1 LFEDKLSMKS
11 RSFLYISLTAD
22 LLIAI
27 SKFVAAGFTGSS
39 SMISEGIHSVID
51 SISQLLLIWG
61 VKVSKRKADKYRP
74 FGYGR
79 ELYFWSFIVSLI
91 IFIVGGC
98 ISFYEGLMR
107 FGRPE
112 FTGSVTWNYVILAIA
127 LIFTGISM
135 STALKAFNSERGK
148 TSFWKAVNQSK
159 DPSVFITL
167 LGDAGDL
174 LGLFIAFFGIFL
186 GRYYHN
192 AHFDGAA
199 SMLIGIVLIIV
210 SLILVRESK
219 SLLMGETT
227 SRKTLR
233 RIVAIAE
240 EDASV
245 VKVKRHFSM
254 YLSPEEV
261 ILQLHAV
268 FKSDLT
274 TVQITDAIE
283 RIMEQIKKE
292 FPRIK
297 QIFIEPV
304 K

>member
-1 LFEDKLSMKS
+1 MKS
-11 RSFLYISLTAD
+11 RSFLYISLAAD
-22 LLIAI
+22 VLIAI
-27 SKFVAAGFTGSS
+27 SKFLAATFTGSS

-51 SISQLLLIWG
+51 AISQLLLIWG
-61 VKVSKRKADKYRP
+61 VKISRRRADKYRP

-98 ISFYEGLMR
+98 ISFYEGLTR
-107 FGRPE
+107 FRRPD
-112 FTGSVTWNYVILAIA
+112 FTGNVTWNYIILLIA
-127 LIFTGISM
+127 LIFTTISM
-135 STALKAFNSERGK
+135 STALKAFNRERGK
-148 TSFWKAVNQSK
+148 TSFWKAITQSK

-167 LGDAGDL
+167 LGDAGDI
-174 LGLFIAFFGIFL
+174 LGLFIAFCGISL
-186 GRYYHN
+186 GHYYHN
-192 AHFDGAA
+192 AHFDAAA
-199 SMLIGIVLIIV
+199 SMLIGVMLIAI

-227 SRKTLR
+227 GRKTLR

-240 EDASV
+240 EDSTV

-254 YLSPEEV
+254 YLAPEEV
-261 ILQLHAV
+261 ILQLNTV
-268 FKSDLT
+268 FKDDLT

-283 RIMEQIKKE
+283 RIMKRIKKE

>member
-1 LFEDKLSMKS
+1 MKS
-11 RSFLYISLTAD
+11 RSFLYISLAAD
-22 LLIAI
+22 VLIATA
-27 SKFVAAGFTGSS
+27 KFLAAAFTGSS
-39 SMISEGIHSVID
+39 SMISEGIHSIID
-51 SISQLLLIWG
+51 AISQLLLIWG
-61 VKVSKRKADKYRP
+61 VKISKKPADRYRP

-79 ELYFWSFIVSLI
+79 ELYFWSFMVSLI

-107 FGRPE
+107 FRRPD
-112 FTGSVTWNYVILAIA
+112 FTGSVTSNYVVLTIA

-135 STALKAFNSERGK
+135 STALKVFNRERGRA
-148 TSFWKAVNQSK
+148 SFWYAIKQSK

-167 LGDAGDL
+167 LGDAGDM
-174 LGLFIAFFGIFL
+174 LGLFIAFCGISL

-199 SMLIGIVLIIV
+199 SMLIGVMLIVI

-233 RIVAIAE
+233 RVVAIAE
-240 EDASV
+240 EDVSV

-254 YLSPEEV
+254 YLAPEEV
-261 ILQLHAV
+261 ILQLNAV
-268 FKSDLT
+268 FKEDLT
-274 TVQITDAIE
+274 TRQITDAIE
-283 RIMEQIKKE
+283 RIMKQIKKE

>member
-1 LFEDKLSMKS
+1 MES
-11 RSFLYISLTAD
+11 RLFLYISLAAD

-27 SKFVAAGFTGSS
+27 AKFLAAAFTGSS

-51 SISQLLLIWG
+51 TISQLLLIWG
-61 VKVSKRKADKYRP
+61 IKISKKKADRYRP

-107 FGRPE
+107 FRRPD
-112 FTGSVTWNYVILAIA
+112 FTGSVAWNYVVLGIA

-135 STALKAFNSERGK
+135 MAALKAFNAERGK
-148 TSFWKAVNQSK
+148 TPFWRAIKQSK

-167 LGDAGDL
+167 LGDAGDM
-174 LGLFIAFFGIFL
+174 LGLFIAFCGISL
-186 GRYYHN
+186 GHYYHN

-199 SMLIGIVLIIV
+199 SMLIGVMLIVI

-227 SRKTLR
+227 SRKTLK

-240 EDASV
+240 EDISV

-254 YLSPEEV
+254 YLAPEEV
-261 ILQLHAV
+261 ILQLHTV
-268 FKSDLT
+268 FKDNLT
-274 TVQITDAIE
+274 TGEITGAIE
-283 RIMEQIKKE
+283 RIIKSIKKE

>member
-1 LFEDKLSMKS
+1 ML
-11 RSFLYISLTAD
+11 IS
-22 LLIAI
+22 I
-27 SKFVAAGFTGSS
+27 SKFIAATVTGSS

-51 SISQLLLIWG
+51 TISQLLLLWG
-61 VKVSKRKADKYRP
+61 IKISRKRADKYRP

-98 ISFYEGLMR
+98 ISFYEGLLR
-107 FGRPE
+107 FRHPE
-112 FTGSVTWNYVILAIA
+112 FQGNILWNYIILFIS

-135 STALKAFNSERGK
+135 YTALKVFNRERGK
-148 TSFWKAVNQSK
+148 TSFWPAIKQSK

-167 LGDAGDL
+167 LGDAGDV
-174 LGLFIAFFGIFL
+174 LGLFIAFLGISL

-192 AHFDGAA
+192 AHFDGGA
-199 SMLIGIVLIIV
+199 SMLIGAMLVVI
-210 SLILVRESK
+210 SFILVRESK

-233 RIVAIAE
+233 RIVAITE

-245 VKVKRHFSM
+245 IKVKRHFSM

-261 ILQLHAV
+261 ILQLNAV
-268 FKSDLT
+268 FKDNLT
-274 TVQITDAIE
+274 TGQITDAIE
-283 RIMEQIKKE
+283 RIMQNIRKE
-292 FPRIK
+292 FPRMK

-304 K
+304 KR